1 MVESNMLSLF
11 TLSTCEKEHI
21 DSPTFLSLMLQPKD
35 FGTAI
40 ITGGVFG
47 NDGGLVNEPFAISK
61 SILLRMS
68 AMILLHIG
76 NEKEI
81 GMRKT
86 KHWQ

>member
-1 MVESNMLSLF
+1 MKANLLSLF
-11 TLSTCEKEHI
+11 TLSTYEKEHI
-21 DSPTFLSLMLQPKD
+21 NSPTFLSLMLQPKD

-40 ITGGVFG
+40 IAGGVFG
-47 NDGGLVNEPFAISK
+47 NDGGLVNEPFAILK
-61 SILLRMS
+61 SIWLRMS
-68 AMILLHIG
+68 AAILLHIG